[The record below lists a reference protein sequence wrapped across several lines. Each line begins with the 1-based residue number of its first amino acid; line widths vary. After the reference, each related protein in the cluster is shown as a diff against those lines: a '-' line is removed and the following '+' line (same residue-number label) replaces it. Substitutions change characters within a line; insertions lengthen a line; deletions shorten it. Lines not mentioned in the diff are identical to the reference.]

1 MSFDKVFK
9 GTIVLEDEVLVDG
22 YIGMEKGK
30 IKRISSEELKGDN
43 FIDFGNK
50 IILPGAIDVH
60 VHSFSN
66 PNEGFERTSLL
77 SARGGVTTFLDMPY
91 DLPNPINNT
100 KILNKKIND
109 LQANSYV
116 DIGLWGTIKKREGT
130 SEIQK
135 LIDEGV
141 MSFKLSTFETDEYR
155 FPRIPNDEIIKAMEI
170 LAETGILLA
179 FHSEDDE
186 IVKGLSSQF
195 EREDKTYNLAH
206 AETRP
211 PYTETAAVLMLME
224 FAKWTGAKL
233 HIVHVSHPRT
243 LELIKLFKEM
253 GTDVS
258 AETCYTYLLLNEEDL
273 KVQGPPAKMN
283 PPLRS
288 REDVEKM
295 WEHIEDGNID
305 LISSDHIVWDIDDKE
320 KGYDNI
326 FKSPSGLPGVEVI
339 VPLMFDAMINK
350 RELPYTTF
358 AKLMSSNA
366 AKRFGI
372 KNKGKIAVG
381 YDADFV
387 IIDPDEEWQF
397 KQENFETN
405 IDLLPFK
412 GRSFKGVV
420 KTTIIRGEVV
430 FDDNEIKVEPGYGK
444 FIEGS
449 EKK

>member
-1 MSFDKVFK
+1 MSFDKVFRGK
-9 GTIVLEDEVLVDG
+9 VVLEDEVLENGHVGVRD
-22 YIGMEKGK
+22 GK
-30 IKRISSEELKGDN
+30 IVKISKETLQGELVDLTG
-43 FIDFGNK
+43 K

-66 PNEGFERTSLL
+66 PEEGFEKTSKL

-100 KILNKKIND
+100 KILKEKIVD
-109 LQANSYV
+109 LEKNSYV
-116 DIGLWGTIKKREGT
+116 DMGLWGTISKRNGT
-130 SEIQK
+130 GEIKK

-155 FPRIPNDEIIKAMEI
+155 FPRIPNDEIIKAMKV
-170 LAETGILLA
+170 LADTGILVA

-186 IVKGLSSQF
+186 IVKGLSKQF
-195 EREDKTYNLAH
+195 EEENKTHNLAH

-211 PYTETAAVLMLME
+211 PYTESAAVLMLME
-224 FAKWTGAKL
+224 FAKWTAAKL

-273 KVQGPPAKMN
+273 EAQGPPAKMN

-288 REDVEKM
+288 KSDVEAM
-295 WEHIEDGNID
+295 WKHLEEGNID
-305 LISSDHIVWDIDDKE
+305 LISSDHIVWDIEDKK
-320 KGYDNI
+320 KGYENI

-339 VPLMFDAMINK
+339 VPLMFDAMISQ
-350 RELPYTTF
+350 RSLPLTTF
-358 AKLMSSNA
+358 AKLMSTNA
-366 AKRFGI
+366 ADRFSVKG
-372 KNKGKIAVG
+372 KGKIAPG

-387 IIDPDEEWQF
+387 IIDPEEEWEF
-397 KQENFETN
+397 VQEKFVTD
-405 IDLLPFK
+405 IDLLPFR
-412 GRSFKGVV
+412 GRKFKGNVTETV
-420 KTTIIRGEVV
+420 IRGETVFNGTDVV
-430 FDDNEIKVEPGYGK
+430 VEPGYGH

>member
-1 MSFDKVFK
+1 MDFDKIFK
-9 GTIVLEDEVLVDG
+9 GTVVLEDEVLTDG
-22 YIGMEKGK
+22 YIGVKDGK
-30 IKRISSEELKGDN
+30 IAKISKESLQGKEV
-43 FIDFGNK
+43 IDLENK
-50 IILPGAIDVH
+50 LILPGAIDVH

-100 KILNKKIND
+100 EILNEKIKD
-109 LQANSYV
+109 LEEHSYV

-130 SEIQK
+130 GEINK
-135 LIDEGV
+135 LIDDGV

-155 FPRIPNDEIIKAMEI
+155 FPRIPNDEIIKAMKI
-170 LAETGILLA
+170 LAETGILVA

-186 IVKGLSSQF
+186 IVKGLSKQF
-195 EREDKTYNLAH
+195 EDENKTYNLAH

-211 PYTETAAVLMLME
+211 PYTESAAVLMLME

-258 AETCYTYLLLNEEDL
+258 AETCYTYLLLDEDDL
-273 KVQGPPAKMN
+273 EKQGPPAKMN

-288 REDVEKM
+288 KDDVEKM
-295 WEHIEDGNID
+295 WEHLEAGNID
-305 LISSDHIVWDIDDKE
+305 LISSDHIVWNIEDKE

-339 VPLMFDAMINK
+339 VPLMFDAMIHK
-350 RELPYTTF
+350 RKLPYTTF

-366 AKRFGI
+366 ADRFSI
-372 KNKGKIAVG
+372 KNKGKIAEG

-387 IIDPDEEWQF
+387 IIDADEEWQF
-397 KQENFETN
+397 EQENFETN

-412 GRSFKGVV
+412 GRKFKGVV
-420 KTTIIRGEVV
+420 KASIVRGEVV
-430 FDDNEIKVEPGYGK
+430 FDGKDIKVKPGYGK